1 MSSTLFLTRPFPPL
15 SLPIHHHPCPFG
27 EEEEAPSGRFAF
39 SLLPLIISHL
49 SVAYRLQTP
58 RKSQTRVSPTET
70 ERERDGRERQRER
83 ERERDGRERETNYF
97 IRHHIM
103 RSSHWPSV
111 LIATFQNS
119 FMPLSLSLSPLHALH
134 FPFSWIACGSY
145 RSRRE
150 KFPIFLGEGR
160 RVENAY

>member
-1 MSSTLFLTRPFPPL
+1 M
-15 SLPIHHHPCPFG
+15 G
-27 EEEEAPSGRFAF
+27 GR
-39 SLLPLIISHL
+39 
-49 SVAYRLQTP
+49 
-58 RKSQTRVSPTET
+58 
-70 ERERDGRERQRER
+70 DRER

-103 RSSHWPSV
+103 RPSHSWPSV

-119 FMPLSLSLSPLHALH
+119 FMPLSLSLSPLHLFIFH
-134 FPFSWIACGSY
+134 FLGS
-145 RSRRE
+145 RVAVTGADDE